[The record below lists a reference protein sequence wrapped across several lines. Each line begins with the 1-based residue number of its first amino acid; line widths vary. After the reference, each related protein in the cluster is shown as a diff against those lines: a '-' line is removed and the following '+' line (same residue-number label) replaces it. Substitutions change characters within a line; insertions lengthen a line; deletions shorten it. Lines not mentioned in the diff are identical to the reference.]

1 MLHGSARRTNP
12 GERRIFI
19 TRYGPSDFRDRYGY
33 AKSPELLA
41 RLTEQRRRMTC
52 PGGKKLSRLK
62 LGRRTG
68 HADAQPKSGAT

>member
-33 AKSPELLA
+33 GKSPELLA
-41 RLTEQRRRMTC
+41 RLTERRRRTLM
-52 PGGKKLSRLK
+52 PREPLLPPEEEQQRAAAARL
-62 LGRRTG
+62 
-68 HADAQPKSGAT
+68 